1 MFEKR
6 FLGCLPHLYL
16 RQLYLKM
23 LNNVISKG
31 CIIVSKGN
39 KSCLLPS
46 ERGGVASVGA
56 SAFGADAMV
65 RISLEEPGVF

>member
-23 LNNVISKG
+23 PNNMVSKG
-31 CIIVSKGN
+31 CIFVSREN
-39 KSCLLPS
+39 KNCLLPS
-46 ERGGVASVGA
+46 EQGGVASAGA
-56 SAFGADAMV
+56 SVSGADAMV
-65 RISLEEPGVF
+65 RI